1 MTGSAVPLVMPTWKA
16 AGWSLAFLVLGMAL
30 TIVLLIPV
38 AAVFPLGLE
47 APLQAA
53 LVQAAC
59 MLVAFGVATWFIG
72 VRVLKLTPEDLRWS
86 TTREGG
92 RGFIAGLLLGAVPA
106 VVALGVGALISP
118 AGWRLDGG
126 GFAEWLGVAAL
137 TGSILL
143 PAAFAEEVIFRGV
156 PLVLLAAVIGRWVA
170 GPLLAG
176 LFALAH
182 LANPGITVLALANIA
197 LAGVFLTACF
207 YLPGGLWT
215 ATGAHLGW
223 NLTLAALAAPVSGL
237 PLAMPML
244 DYIAGGPG
252 WLTGGGFGPEGG
264 LVATVILLMATV
276 VVVRRIPQERGS

>member
-1 MTGSAVPLVMPTWKA
+1 MTGAAGLQGIPAWKA
-16 AGWSLAFLVLGMAL
+16 AAWSLAFLVLGMAL
-30 TIVLLIPV
+30 TIVLLVPA

-59 MLVAFGVATWFIG
+59 MLLAFGVATWFIG
-72 VRVLKLTPEDLRWS
+72 VRVLRLTPADLGWS
-86 TTREGG
+86 TPREGS
-92 RGFIAGLLLGAVPA
+92 RGFLVGCLLGAAPA
-106 VVALGVGALISP
+106 VTALGIGALVSP

-126 GFAEWLGVAAL
+126 GLGEWLGVTAL
-137 TGSILL
+137 TGSVLL

-156 PLVLLAAVIGRWVA
+156 PLVVLAAVIGRWVA

-182 LANPGITVLALANIA
+182 LANPGVTTLALGNIA

-223 NLTLAALAAPVSGL
+223 NLGLAALAAPVSGL

-244 DYIAGGPG
+244 DYLPAGPA

-264 LVATVILLMATV
+264 LVASAVLLLATLAV
-276 VVVRRIPQERGS
+276 ARRIPQEQVS